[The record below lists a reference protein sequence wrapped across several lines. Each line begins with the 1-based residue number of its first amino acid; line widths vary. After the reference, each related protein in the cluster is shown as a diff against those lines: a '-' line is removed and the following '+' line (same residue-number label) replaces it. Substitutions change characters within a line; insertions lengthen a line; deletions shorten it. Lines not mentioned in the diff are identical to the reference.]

1 MAVDQSGRASP
12 LGQAEERPAGCGP
25 VQTANQTAAEERL
38 RGFTWRS
45 DIFKFMILI
54 FRRRG
59 ALMDD
64 PTITQEVALTFHL
77 YVWLQKRRRSLTEG
91 PAPTPL

>member
-54 FRRRG
+54 FRRRR

-64 PTITQEVALTFHL
+64 PTL
-77 YVWLQKRRRSLTEG
+77 RRK
-91 PAPTPL
+91 